1 MSHPYYNS
9 DEAGVLAHVT
19 YALRNAVV
27 RPWPFPHIV
36 VRDIL
41 PPRLYDDI
49 VFHYPRLRMTP
60 LRDIGRVSKNY
71 APERLIAPELGVLS
85 DPWAFL
91 LRALDKSALLKTF
104 LAVFREA
111 LAPRLRVGKGLG
123 HEFLV
128 LHDKPGY
135 SLGPHTDSPR
145 KVVSALIYC
154 PADGEGRSD
163 LGTSLYVPEKSG
175 RTCPGG
181 FHHPFE
187 GFTRVHTVPYLPNTL
202 FAFPKSEHSFHG
214 VEPTE
219 HSRNVIVYDIR
230 EAL

>member
-1 MSHPYYNS
+1 MSHPYYNI

-49 VFHYPRLRMTP
+49 VFHYPRLQMVP
-60 LRDIGRVSKNY
+60 LRDIGRVSKSY
-71 APERLIAPELGVLS
+71 SPARLVVPELGTQP

-91 LRALDKSALLKTF
+91 LRALDTLALLKTF
-104 LAVFREA
+104 LGVFEGHLSR
-111 LAPRLRVGKGLG
+111 RDFSVGQ
-123 HEFLV
+123 EFLV
-128 LHDKPGY
+128 LRDLPGY

-145 KVVSALIYC
+145 KLLSALIYC
-154 PADGEGRSD
+154 PDREDRPQ
-163 LGTSLYVPEKSG
+163 LGTSLYVPEKAG
-175 RTCPGG
+175 KTCPGG

-187 GFTRVHTVPYLPNTL
+187 GFIRVHTVPYLSNTL
-202 FAFPKSEHSFHG
+202 FAFPKSDVSFHG

-230 EAL
+230 EAKT